1 MLKEWLSKK
10 ENINF
15 VFSEVGMYLSSNY
28 GEKINNLYELVEIP
42 KKYFEEKDFKI
53 LKKSEAIIL
62 KNYIC
67 KSFIDSIKFGLQYDE
82 IKMSDYKLKKELKE
96 FYPILNNRFLNEL
109 NGENENINILR
120 QCFKKYL

>member
-42 KKYFEEKDFKI
+42 KKYFEEKNFKI

-67 KSFIDSIKFGLQYDE
+67 KSFIDSIKFDLQYDE

>member
-1 MLKEWLSKK
+1 MLKNWLNEEK
-10 ENINF
+10 NVNF

-28 GEKINNLYELVEIP
+28 GEKVNNLYELVEIP
-42 KKYFEEKDFKI
+42 KKYFEESDFKI

-67 KSFIDSIKFGLQYDE
+67 KAFIDAIKFGLQYDE
-82 IKMSDYKLKKELKE
+82 IEISDYKLKKELKE
-96 FYPILNNRFLNEL
+96 FYSFLNNRFLNEL
-109 NGENENINILR
+109 NGEKQNIDILK